1 MRSQLL
7 GGYLAVLQ
15 RKAMLGLQS
24 KIELEGKLKIP
35 GVLTARDIGEIR
47 GRWPITRTWRG

>member
-1 MRSQLL
+1 VRSQLL

-35 GVLTARDIGEIR
+35 GILTARDIGEIR